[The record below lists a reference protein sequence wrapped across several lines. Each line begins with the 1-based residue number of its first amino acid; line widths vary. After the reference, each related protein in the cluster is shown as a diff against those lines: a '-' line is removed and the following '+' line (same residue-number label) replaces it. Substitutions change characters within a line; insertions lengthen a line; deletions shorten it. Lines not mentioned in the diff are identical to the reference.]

1 MTRKPEKVKEF
12 IRVLEEALPSH
23 YKCSSEMGI
32 PRRYHLQCYFT
43 DLWKKTGNAAEWFE
57 AHLDE
62 IQPFI
67 DEKRR
72 AHCLL

>member
-12 IRVLEEALPSH
+12 IRVLEEALPSP

-32 PRRYHLQCYFT
+32 PQRYHLQCCFT
-43 DLWKKTGNAAEWFE
+43 DLWQKQAKTANWFE
-57 AHLDE
+57 VHLDE

-67 DEKRR
+67 DEKRH
-72 AHCLL
+72 ALAS